1 MPNDIFAFTLT
12 TKQDCFEKGDCVFSA
27 DGDTVGR
34 VLRRLKVAVDPENV
48 FYSYDIESTPD
59 TYQIIESG
67 KKQLYHVSEYNVS
80 PCSTW
85 YTRK

>member
-1 MPNDIFAFTLT
+1 MANEIFAFTLT

-48 FYSYDIESTPD
+48 FYSYDVESTRD

-67 KKQLYHVSEYNVS
+67 KKQLYRVSEYKVS
-80 PCSTW
+80 PCSTL

>member
-1 MPNDIFAFTLT
+1 MPNDIFVFTLT
-12 TKQDCFEKGDCVFSA
+12 AKQDCFEKGDCVFSA

-34 VLRRLKVAVDPENV
+34 VLHRLRVAVDPEDI
-48 FYSYDIESTPD
+48 FYSYDIESTQD
-59 TYQIIESG
+59 TYQSIESG
-67 KKQLYHVSEYNVS
+67 KKPLYRVSEYSVS